1 MNAVV
6 MPSRA
11 ASAGARALRRVAALG
26 RPVAGR
32 LLLAVAAGAAA
43 AGASVGLATTSAW
56 LISRAAE
63 RPPVLYLLVAVTA
76 VRAFGIGRG
85 VFRYAERLAAHDAA
99 FRVLAELR
107 TTAYARMV
115 RLAPGGLA
123 DFRSGDLLAR
133 IVNDIDGLADVWLR
147 VLLPGAAAGLV
158 SVAAVGIVAWLVPA
172 AGLVLA
178 GSVGIVAVA
187 APLAALVVSRAAER
201 ELAPARGALADA
213 AIDLLQGAPEL
224 LTAGAAA
231 GALRPVSDADAR
243 LAAAERR
250 AALGAGVGTL
260 VAGFAA
266 GVAVWL
272 SLVLA
277 IGAARDGAIG
287 GVVIAVVALTPIAL
301 HQIVAPLVPATRQL
315 PALAASAVRV
325 TDVLDRPDPVR
336 EPAEPATPPPPP
348 YGLRARGLRLRYPSA
363 GTDAVRGLDLEIP
376 AGTRAIV
383 TGPSGSGKSTLAAA
397 LLRFLDPARGSLEL
411 VGADGAAEI
420 TTLAGDAVR
429 ACIGYCEQDPHVFD
443 ATLGEN
449 VRLARPAAT
458 DAELRDALAR
468 AQLTLWVDSLPDG
481 LATQVGERG
490 ARLSAGQRQRL
501 ALARALLADRPV
513 LLLDE
518 PTEHLDEP
526 AARAFVADLEAAA
539 ADRTVIVLTHRPDLF
554 AEAAGWFRAADL
566 GAPPASGA

>member
-1 MNAVV
+1 MSAVV
-6 MPSRA
+6 IPSRA

-43 AGASVGLATTSAW
+43 AGASVGLAMTSAW

-85 VFRYAERLAAHDAA
+85 VFRYADRLAAHDAA

-107 TTAYARMV
+107 TTAYARLV

-133 IVNDIDGLADVWLR
+133 IVDDIDGLADVWLR

-231 GALRPVSDADAR
+231 GALRPVSVADAR

-301 HQIVAPLVPATRQL
+301 HQVVAPLVPAARQL
-315 PALAASAVRV
+315 PALEASAVRV

-348 YGLRARGLRLRYPSA
+348 YGLRAHGLRLRYPSA

-397 LLRFLDPARGSLEL
+397 LLRFLDPAGGSLEL
-411 VGADGAAEI
+411 VGADGAAEV

-429 ACIGYCEQDPHVFD
+429 GCIGYCEQDPHVFD

-458 DAELRDALAR
+458 NAELRDALAR

-566 GAPPASGA
+566 GAPPAPGA

>member
-1 MNAVV
+1 

-43 AGASVGLATTSAW
+43 AGASVGLAMTSAW

-107 TTAYARMV
+107 TTAYARLV

-133 IVNDIDGLADVWLR
+133 IVDDIDGLADVWLR

-231 GALRPVSDADAR
+231 GALRPVSVADAR

-287 GVVIAVVALTPIAL
+287 GVVIALVALTPIAL
-301 HQIVAPLVPATRQL
+301 HQVVAPLVPAARQL

-348 YGLRARGLRLRYPSA
+348 YGLRAHGLRLRYPSA

-397 LLRFLDPARGSLEL
+397 LLRFLDPAGGSLEL
-411 VGADGAAEI
+411 VGADGAAEV

-429 ACIGYCEQDPHVFD
+429 GCIGYCEQDPHVFD

-481 LATQVGERG
+481 LTTQVGERG

-566 GAPPASGA
+566 GAPPAPGA

>member
-1 MNAVV
+1 

-85 VFRYAERLAAHDAA
+85 VFRYADRLAAHDAA

-107 TTAYARMV
+107 STAYARLA

-133 IVNDIDGLADVWLR
+133 IVDDIDGLADVWLR

-231 GALRPVSDADAR
+231 GALRPVSVADAR

-348 YGLRARGLRLRYPSA
+348 YGLRARGLRLCYPSA

-397 LLRFLDPARGSLEL
+397 LLRFLDPASGSLEL
-411 VGADGAAEI
+411 VGADGAAEV

-429 ACIGYCEQDPHVFD
+429 RCIGYCEQDPHVFD

-501 ALARALLADRPV
+501 ALARALLADRPI

-526 AARAFVADLEAAA
+526 AARAFVADLGAAA

>member
-1 MNAVV
+1 

-85 VFRYAERLAAHDAA
+85 VFRYADRLAAHDAA

-107 TTAYARMV
+107 STAYARLA

-133 IVNDIDGLADVWLR
+133 IVDDIDGLADVWLR

-172 AGLVLA
+172 ASLVLA

-231 GALRPVSDADAR
+231 GALRPVSVADAR

-348 YGLRARGLRLRYPSA
+348 YGLRARGLRLCYPSA

-397 LLRFLDPARGSLEL
+397 LLRFLDPASGSLEL
-411 VGADGAAEI
+411 VGADGAAEV

-429 ACIGYCEQDPHVFD
+429 RCIGYCEQDPHVFD

-501 ALARALLADRPV
+501 ALARALLADRPI

-526 AARAFVADLEAAA
+526 AARAFVADLGAAA